1 MVEAVNVV
9 FEGHS
14 GLRPGFHRLFHLYV
28 SRARGRRIRFNLVAG
43 GSQIETVKDFL
54 RYCRSSP
61 DQLNVLLID
70 SEKPVVNTTQ
80 TIRDL
85 RSHNSW
91 DAGVACAD
99 EQINFM
105 VQAMEAWFIADPQ
118 ALTERFGQNFRINAL
133 PNSQNAE
140 STTPGELVAAIRR
153 ELRRISARRRDYD
166 KVADGAKLL
175 QLIDPARV
183 SQRCPHFKRL
193 MDFLAQNI

>member
-1 MVEAVNVV
+1 MVEAVNIV

-14 GLRPGFHRLFHLYV
+14 GLRPGFHKLFSSYV
-28 SRARGRRIRFNLVAG
+28 SHARERRIGFNLVAG

-54 RYCRSSP
+54 RYCRSNP
-61 DQLNVLLID
+61 HQLNVLLID
-70 SEKPVVNTTQ
+70 SENPVTNTTQ
-80 TIRDL
+80 AINSL
-85 RSHNSW
+85 RSHSSW
-91 DAGVACAD
+91 YANAACSD

-118 ALTERFGQNFRINAL
+118 ALTELFGQNFRINAL
-133 PNSQNAE
+133 PNPQNAE

-153 ELRRISARRRDYD
+153 ELRRSSSRRRDYD

-183 SQRCPHFKRL
+183 SQHCPHFKRL
-193 MDFLAQNI
+193 TDFLTRNM